1 MTLGTGEQYRPWL
14 EYVYLWVCAA
24 PGGTYVKVGVTNDPD
39 RRAQQFRTNSPFRA
53 QAHYIC
59 QVPDRKTAFGLER
72 QILRTFRAYR
82 QQGEWVRV
90 PDGKIQ
96 GFVGGC
102 TAIAQS
108 FVLPEVSFREHKPRS
123 RRQAA

>member
-1 MTLGTGEQYRPWL
+1 MQPDAYRSWL
-14 EYVYLWVCAA
+14 EYVYLWVCSA

-39 RRAQQFRTNSPFRA
+39 RRAREFRTNSPFRA

-59 QVPDRKTAFGLER
+59 QVPDRDTALALER

-82 QQGEWVRV
+82 QHGEWVRV
-90 PDGKIQ
+90 PDGKIHS
-96 GFVGGC
+96 FVGGC

-108 FVLPEVSFREHKPRS
+108 VVLPEVSFREHKPRPT
-123 RRQAA
+123 RRRAA